1 MTNQQK
7 LVYSQHC
14 NDLMM
19 KLWEATALI
28 NAVET
33 MADTFAE
40 GEASPQAVMSDITL
54 IMRSARR
61 VVISALDDL
70 DNNQFKYQAIEQIV

>member
-1 MTNQQK
+1 MTNQQN
-7 LVYSQHC
+7 LDYNQHC

-40 GEASPQAVMSDITL
+40 GEATPQAVMSDITL

>member
-1 MTNQQK
+1 MTNQQN
-7 LVYSQHC
+7 LDYNQHC

>member
-1 MTNQQK
+1 MTNQQN
-7 LVYSQHC
+7 LDYSQHC
-14 NDLMM
+14 NNLMM

-40 GEASPQAVMSDITL
+40 GEATPQAVMSDITL

>member
-54 IMRSARR
+54 IMHSARR